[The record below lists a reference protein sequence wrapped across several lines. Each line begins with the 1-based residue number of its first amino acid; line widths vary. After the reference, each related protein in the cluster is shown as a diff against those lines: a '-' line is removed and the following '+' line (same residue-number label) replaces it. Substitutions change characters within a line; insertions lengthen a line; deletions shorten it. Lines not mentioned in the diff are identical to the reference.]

1 MDQAAVGVSAH
12 THHLLILGL
21 LDTLLVPVDPVDPV
35 VDRVDPVEDI
45 YHLEALEPHCP
56 EHQYMVEVA
65 VEADIHH

>member
-12 THHLLILGL
+12 IHHLLILGL
-21 LDTLLVPVDPVDPV
+21 LDTLLVPVVDPE
-35 VDRVDPVEDI
+35 VDS